1 MHRVAPHEHE
11 RRSTP
16 PRISIPPRGD
26 HVSVH
31 VGSLELAGE
40 LVAPPSP
47 HGVVLFAHGS
57 GSSRHSPR
65 NTSVAQ
71 HLVDEARVATLL
83 VDLLSAEEEA
93 VDVTTRELR
102 FDIPLLGKRLV
113 GMIDW
118 LAADQRTKGLP
129 LGLFGA
135 STGAAASLFAAASRP
150 DNVAAIVSR
159 GGRPD
164 LASAD
169 VLSRVQAPTLL
180 IVGENDRQVLDL
192 NVRAMRLMRAECALE
207 IVPGAGHLFEE
218 PGALTRVATLASR
231 WFGKF
236 LGGQR

>member
-40 LVAPPSP
+40 LVSPPSP

-71 HLVDEARVATLL
+71 HLVDEAHVATLL

-118 LAADQRTKGLP
+118 LGADQRTKGLP

-192 NVRAMRLMRAECALE
+192 NVRAMRLMHAECSLE
-207 IVPGAGHLFEE
+207 IVPGASHLFEE
-218 PGALTRVATLASR
+218 PGALTRVASLASR